1 MSSTEGGGTP
11 EAPKKIA
18 VMFIHGIGTED
29 PDYADNA
36 TRILVEQFEEVCG
49 GMPHPEL
56 VVEAV
61 DWNHG
66 IDEGLGEFMR
76 DVLPPGFPRWSQWLN
91 RLVHQIYNVCNLAM
105 LPLGLSALLRW
116 VPGLPKANWPTLR
129 WFFVYFV
136 GDVVAYQPGPGDKP
150 DGYTAI
156 HQAVDDT
163 LDRLAK
169 RAPRAPLC
177 VIAHSLGSVIASD
190 HFYDLQ
196 RQGDPS
202 QEATVRAATPPPE
215 DRLPL
220 TFFYTLGSPIA
231 LWRIRYR
238 EFDRPVRLVSA
249 NYFASAEAVKAA
261 QWINFYDPDDF
272 IAYPLKPLSDEY
284 DAAVNEDRTVHV
296 GPPILGSTPLS
307 HVAYFNSRRIMRA
320 IAEQLAQLV

>member
-1 MSSTEGGGTP
+1 
-11 EAPKKIA
+11 
-18 VMFIHGIGTED
+18 MFIHGIGSED
-29 PDYADNA
+29 PQYAGNA
-36 TRILVEQFEEVCG
+36 TRILVEEFGVACPG
-49 GMPHPEL
+49 RPPPEL

-61 DWNHG
+61 NWNQA
-66 IDEGLGEFMR
+66 IDEGLAEFMK
-76 DVLPPGFPRWSQWLN
+76 DVLPPCFPCWSEWLN
-91 RLVHQIYNVCNLAM
+91 RLFHRIYNGCNLAM

-116 VPGLPKANWPTLR
+116 VPGLPNANWPTLR

-136 GDVVAYQPGPGDKP
+136 GDVVAYQPGPGDAV

-163 LDRLAK
+163 LDRLAE
-169 RAPRAPLC
+169 RAPGAPLC

-196 RQGDPS
+196 RHFYDLQPQGDQR
-202 QEATVRAATPPPE
+202 QEATVRTAAPSPG

-238 EFDRPVRLVSA
+238 TFDRPVRLVSTD
-249 NYFASAEAVKAA
+249 YFAHAAAAKTA

-272 IAYPLKPLSDEY
+272 IAYPLKPLSPQY
-284 DAAVNEDRTVHV
+284 DAAVNEDRPVHV

-320 IAEQLAQLV
+320 IADQLAQLV